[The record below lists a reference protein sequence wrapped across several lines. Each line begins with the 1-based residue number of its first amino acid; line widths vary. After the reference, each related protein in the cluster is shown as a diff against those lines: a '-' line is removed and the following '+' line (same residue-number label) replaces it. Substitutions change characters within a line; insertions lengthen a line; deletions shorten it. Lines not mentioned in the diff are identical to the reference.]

1 MNNIYA
7 KVLADSINSSGDRLT
22 TFEIQLPKVF
32 LAEFNTHRMLSKNFS
47 SSRAIPNGRTVEIES
62 FEPTYYGK
70 NQAGMEASHEEISDV
85 ATAKSVWA
93 SAVESSKE
101 TSRKLTELGLHKQ
114 WANRMND
121 WHIMA
126 KGIVSGTEWANFL
139 WLRNHSAAQPE
150 FAELAK
156 LIQEA
161 FDSSKPQFLSPGQYH
176 LPYVK
181 SELQGQFGQTF
192 ENSMTLEDAKKVS
205 ASACAQV
212 SYRRLDESLEKA
224 LDIYNKLIGSE
235 RKHMS
240 PFEHLGTPMTTPT
253 PFAPYERGVTHKD
266 VNNKM
271 WSANFQGWIQ
281 YRQTLDNHTKW

>member
-7 KVLADSINSSGDRLT
+7 KVLADSINSSGNRLT

-85 ATAKSVWA
+85 TMAKSVWT
-93 SAVESSKE
+93 SAIESSKE
-101 TSRKLTELGLHKQ
+101 ASRKLTELGLHKQ

-126 KGIVSGTEWANFL
+126 KGVVSGTEWANFL

-181 SELQGQFGQTF
+181 SELQGQFGQVF
-192 ENSMTLEDAKKVS
+192 ENDMTLDEAQKVS

-224 LDIYNKLIGSE
+224 LDIYSKLIGSE

-240 PFEHLGTPMTTPT
+240 PFEHLGTPMSKPT
-253 PFAPYERGVTHKD
+253 PFAIPELGVTHKD
-266 VNNKM
+266 IKGNT
-271 WSANFQGWIQ
+271 WSANFQGWVQ